1 MTRYPNPF
9 AAVVE
14 LIARA
19 FAPLAH
25 RDYAAG
31 RHAFV
36 VLRPHS
42 RARDLSTSQ
51 APRAKATSTPHGAE
65 QGARPIEKSETMQ
78 HRRHTDPR

>member
-9 AAVVE
+9 AAFVE
-14 LIARA
+14 LIAKA
-19 FAPLAH
+19 FAPLAD

-31 RHAFV
+31 RRAFV
-36 VLRPHS
+36 VLRTRS

-51 APRAKATSTPHGAE
+51 APRAKATSTPHRAE

-78 HRRHTDPR
+78 QRRHTDTR